1 MADAHTP
8 AADRE
13 TARYSR
19 DPARRGASPPED
31 EYGEPSEP
39 QGYAWVAF
47 AAVIIL
53 VAATLNVI
61 YGIAAIGNSHF
72 YASNTHFVIG
82 NLSTWGWVVLAFG
95 VVQYCAALGILV
107 KAPWARWTGV
117 AVASVNAVIQLVF
130 LPAAPFLA
138 LSVFALDLLV
148 IYGLI
153 AYGGREAAAV

>member
-1 MADAHTP
+1 M
-8 AADRE
+8 
-13 TARYSR
+13 
-19 DPARRGASPPED
+19 ARREASPAGD
-31 EYGEPSEP
+31 EYGDP
-39 QGYAWVAF
+39 QGYAWVVF

-53 VAATLNVI
+53 LAATLNVI

-72 YASNTHFVIG
+72 YAANTHFVIS

-107 KAPWARWTGV
+107 QASWARWTGV
-117 AVASVNAVIQLVF
+117 AVAAINAVIQLVF

-153 AYGGREAAAV
+153 AYGGREAASV